1 MKHSVSSWKMSMALH
16 SWSFEGEEEKTC
28 RVEVYSIGETVQL
41 FLNQKMIKQAKT
53 KKMVETSLKSN
64 INLES

>member
-1 MKHSVSSWKMSMALH
+1 MALH

-41 FLNQKMIKQAKT
+41 FLNQKKIKQAKT